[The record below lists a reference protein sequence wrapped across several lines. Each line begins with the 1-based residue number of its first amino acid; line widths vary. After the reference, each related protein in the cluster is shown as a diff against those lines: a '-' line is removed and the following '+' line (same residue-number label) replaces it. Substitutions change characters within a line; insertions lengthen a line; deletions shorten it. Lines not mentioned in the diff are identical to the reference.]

1 MKLLY
6 SINTLS
12 MNSVPLKPKAF
23 CLLSFLVFLFTSCE
37 VLKTAPYDQYSYQNT
52 IEIKVDAS
60 RLMDKAVTPYENH
73 LEEVEILF
81 IDIEKMMEYEK
92 NKPNNEI
99 TYAMWQILSDD
110 EKNLL
115 AGFFKRW
122 KEQGSFSETFLTESK
137 AQVMEAMDIL
147 IQYEGRKDPE
157 SKNKLMNIITGNN

>member
-1 MKLLY
+1 
-6 SINTLS
+6 
-12 MNSVPLKPKAF
+12 MNS
-23 CLLSFLVFLFTSCE
+23 LSYKSKRGIFYFLTSLVFILTSCE
-37 VLKTAPYDQYSYQNT
+37 ALKTAPYDQYSYQKT

-60 RLMDKAVTPYENH
+60 RLMDKAVTPYETH
-73 LEEVEILF
+73 LEDIEALFIEVE
-81 IDIEKMMEYEK
+81 KMTEYEK

-99 TYAMWQILSDD
+99 TYAMWQILSDE

>member
-1 MKLLY
+1 MNNSLLY
-6 SINTLS
+6 KIRFKSWYVL
-12 MNSVPLKPKAF
+12 AF
-23 CLLSFLVFLFTSCE
+23 MIVSLTACE
-37 VLKTAPYDQYSYQNT
+37 ALKTAPYDQYSYQKT

-60 RLMDKAVTPYENH
+60 RLMDKAVTPYETQ
-73 LEEVEILF
+73 LEDIEALFLEVEKI
-81 IDIEKMMEYEK
+81 MEYEK

-99 TYAMWQILSDD
+99 TYAMWQILSDK

-122 KEQGSFSETFLTESK
+122 KEQGSFSDTFLTESK

-147 IQYEGRKDPE
+147 LQYEGRKDPE

>member
-1 MKLLY
+1 MK
-6 SINTLS
+6 SLS
-12 MNSVPLKPKAF
+12 HKIKLNAF
-23 CLLSFLVFLFTSCE
+23 YFLTSLVFIFTSCE
-37 VLKTAPYDQYSYQNT
+37 ALKTAPYDQYSYQKT

-60 RLMDKAVTPYENH
+60 RLMDKAVTPYETH
-73 LEEVEILF
+73 LEDIEALFIEVE
-81 IDIEKMMEYEK
+81 KMTEYEK

-99 TYAMWQILSDD
+99 TYAMWQILSDK

-122 KEQGSFSETFLTESK
+122 KEQGSFSNTFLTESK
-137 AQVMEAMDIL
+137 VQVMEAMDIL

>member
-1 MKLLY
+1 
-6 SINTLS
+6 
-12 MNSVPLKPKAF
+12 MNSLSLKIKLNTF
-23 CLLSFLVFLFTSCE
+23 YLLSLLVLSLTSCE
-37 VLKTAPYDQYSYQNT
+37 ALKTAPYDQYSYQKT

-60 RLMDKAVTPYENH
+60 RLMDKAVTPYEGH
-73 LEEVEILF
+73 LEEIEALF
-81 IDIEKMMEYEK
+81 IEVEKMMEYEK

-122 KEQGSFSETFLTESK
+122 KEQGSFSAAFLTESK

>member
-1 MKLLY
+1 
-6 SINTLS
+6 
-12 MNSVPLKPKAF
+12 MNS
-23 CLLSFLVFLFTSCE
+23 LSFKNKSSIFYFLLLLVLFTSCE
-37 VLKTAPYDQYSYQNT
+37 ALKTAPYDQYSYQNT

-60 RLMDKAVTPYENH
+60 RLMDKAVNPYENH
-73 LEEVEILF
+73 LEEVETLF
-81 IDIEKMMEYEK
+81 IDIEKMIEYEK

-99 TYAMWQILSDD
+99 TYAMWQILSDE

-122 KEQGSFSETFLTESK
+122 KDQGSFSETFLTESK